1 VKGAVNPK
9 KLRVPKVAS
18 KRIAKGKT
26 AAPKR
31 AKAPASKQNFVYVLG
46 SFHKG
51 RYISYVG
58 WTNDVARRLNQHNTG
73 TGARTT
79 RGRVWI
85 LLHTESFKTRNE
97 AMSREWHLKRDRVFR
112 KQLLWRFRSPHRSC
126 GESGMRTSEP
136 RPQ

>member
-1 VKGAVNPK
+1 MKAVNPK
-9 KLRVPKVAS
+9 KPRAPKTAS
-18 KRIAKGKT
+18 KSVAKRKA

-31 AKAPASKQNFVYVLG
+31 AKAPVTKQNFVYVLG

-58 WTNDVARRLNQHNTG
+58 WTNDVARRLSQHNTG

-85 LLHTESFKTRNE
+85 LLHTESFETRNE
-97 AMSREWHLKRDRVFR
+97 AMSREWHLKRDRGFR
-112 KQLLWRFRSPHRSC
+112 KQLMDGVRAKAHNDAARV
-126 GESGMRTSEP
+126 E
-136 RPQ
+136 

>member
-1 VKGAVNPK
+1 MNPNTS
-9 KLRVPKVAS
+9 RAPKATSKNVA
-18 KRIAKGKT
+18 KRKT

-31 AKAPASKQNFVYVLG
+31 TKAPASKQNFVYVLG

-58 WTNDVARRLNQHNTG
+58 WTNDIARRLNQHNTG

-112 KQLLWRFRSPHRSC
+112 KQLMDGVRAKARSEAANTR
-126 GESGMRTSEP
+126 
-136 RPQ
+136 